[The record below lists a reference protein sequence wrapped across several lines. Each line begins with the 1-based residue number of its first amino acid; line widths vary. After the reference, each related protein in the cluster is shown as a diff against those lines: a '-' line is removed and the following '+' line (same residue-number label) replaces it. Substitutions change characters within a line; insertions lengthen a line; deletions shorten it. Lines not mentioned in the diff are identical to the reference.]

1 MTARTR
7 LAVDIGGTFTD
18 LVLSLPDRTLST
30 KLLTTY
36 AAPDDAVIAGTR
48 VILAEAGIDGAALEL
63 VVHGTTLATNALIE
77 RKGARIALI
86 TTAGFRD
93 SLEIAYEHRFEQYD
107 LYMERPAP
115 LVERDLRLEVPE
127 RLAADGSVLLQLDED
142 ALLRLADVLKAQ
154 RIEALAISFLHS
166 YINPAHE
173 ERARDLLAAAL
184 PGLAITLSSEVCR
197 EIREY
202 ERTSTTVA
210 NAYVLPLM
218 ARYIGRMRD
227 GLAAIGVTC
236 PLLLMMSSGAVCTVE
251 TATRFPVRLIESGP
265 AGGVILA
272 RRIAALGGYDRAL
285 SFDMGGTTAK
295 ITLIDDFTPQQS
307 RHFEVARAY
316 RFAKGS
322 GIPVR
327 IPVIDMVEIGA
338 GGGSIGRVD
347 ALRRIAVG
355 PDSAGSDPGPACY
368 GRGGTAPTVTD
379 ADVVLGRIDP
389 ARFAGGKITLDPQ
402 LARAAV
408 LANIGSHL
416 GMNANEAARGIVEI
430 VDETMASAARVH
442 AVENGKDTAG
452 RTLIAFGGAAP
463 LHAARLA
470 QKLGIARVVI
480 PVDAGVGSAHGFLDA
495 PIAYEV
501 ARTFLL
507 RFDALEPDRVEDLFA
522 GMRAEAEAV
531 VRLGVPSGALAEI
544 RTAFMRYRGQ
554 GHEIAVPLDGAALDP
569 TALRAAFEATYAQ
582 LFGRIIPGLEIEA
595 VTWTLA
601 LSEPYALPS
610 PDPAAIHAEPAM
622 PQRTRAMIEPVTGD
636 AIDAPVF
643 VRAGLAPGAE
653 LSGPAAIVE
662 DGTTTIVPAGFT
674 ARIAHGGEIIIAH
687 TAGGSDIAPPA
698 GGSDIAP
705 TAGGSDIA
713 PTAGGGDI
721 KGGFA

>member
-18 LVLSLPDRTLST
+18 LVLSLPDRTVST
-30 KLLTTY
+30 KLLTTHH
-36 AAPDDAVIAGTR
+36 APDHAVIGGTR
-48 VILAEAGIDGAALEL
+48 QILAEAAVDASALEL

-77 RKGARIALI
+77 RKGARTALI

-115 LVERDLRLEVPE
+115 LVERDWRLEVPE
-127 RLAADGSVLLQLDED
+127 RLAADGSVLLPLDEN
-142 ALLRLADVLKAQ
+142 ALLRLVSILKSQ
-154 RIEALAISFLHS
+154 RIEALAISFLHA
-166 YINPAHE
+166 YINPTHE
-173 ERARDLLAAAL
+173 ERARDLLAAAM

-218 ARYIGRMRD
+218 ASYLGRMRD
-227 GLAAIGVTC
+227 GLANIGVTC
-236 PLLLMMSSGAVCTVE
+236 PLLLMMSSGGICTVE
-251 TATRFPVRLIESGP
+251 TATRFPVRLVESGP

-272 RRIAALGGYDRAL
+272 RRIAAIGGYDRAL

-295 ITLIDDFTPQQS
+295 ITLIDDYTPQQS

-347 ALRRIAVG
+347 SLHRIAVG

-389 ARFAGGKITLDPQ
+389 ARFAGGKIALDPVRARTAVVADIGATLDMP
-402 LARAAV
+402 AE
-408 LANIGSHL
+408 
-416 GMNANEAARGIVEI
+416 EAARGIVEI

-470 QKLGIARVVI
+470 QKLGIKRVVI

-501 ARTFLL
+501 ARTLL
-507 RFDALEPDRVEDLFA
+507 IRLGSLDADIVESLFHD
-522 GMRAEAEAV
+522 MRAEAEAV
-531 VRLGVPSGALAEI
+531 VRLGVPAGPLTER

-554 GHEIAVPLDGAALDP
+554 GHEIAVPLDGATLDP
-569 TALRAAFEATYAQ
+569 AALRTIFEATYTR

-601 LSEPYALPS
+601 LSQPYALP
-610 PDPAAIHAEPAM
+610 PTDPVVAEANPAVVAPSRRMVEAINGE
-622 PQRTRAMIEPVTGD
+622 I
-636 AIDAPVF
+636 IDAPVYA
-643 VRAGLAPGAE
+643 RASLSPGTTFP
-653 LSGPAAIVE
+653 GPAAIVE
-662 DGTTTIVPAGFT
+662 DGTTTIVPTGFT
-674 ARIAHGGEIIIAH
+674 ARIAHGGEIIIE
-687 TAGGSDIAPPA
+687 GGLA
-698 GGSDIAP
+698 
-705 TAGGSDIA
+705 
-713 PTAGGGDI
+713 
-721 KGGFA
+721 

>member
-30 KLLTTY
+30 KLLTTHG
-36 AAPDDAVIAGTR
+36 APDDAVIAGTR
-48 VILAEAGIDGAALEL
+48 LILAEAGIDGSALEL

-77 RKGARIALI
+77 RKGARTALI

-107 LYMERPAP
+107 LYMERPVP

-127 RLAADGSVLLQLDED
+127 RLAADGSLLLPLDED
-142 ALLRLADVLKAQ
+142 ALLSLVSVLKTE

-173 ERARDLLAAAL
+173 ERARDLLTAAM

-218 ARYIGRMRD
+218 ASYLGRMRD
-227 GLAAIGVTC
+227 GLAGIGATC
-236 PLLLMMSSGAVCTVE
+236 PLLLMMSSGGICTVE
-251 TATRFPVRLIESGP
+251 TATRFPVRLVESGP

-295 ITLIDDFTPQQS
+295 ITLIDDYTPQQS

-347 ALRRIAVG
+347 SLRRIAVG

-389 ARFAGGKITLDPQ
+389 ALFAGGKIGLDPRR
-402 LARAAV
+402 AREAV
-408 LANIGSHL
+408 LADIGARLEMS
-416 GMNANEAARGIVEI
+416 AEEAARGIVEI

-470 QKLGIARVVI
+470 QKLGINRVVI

-501 ARTFLL
+501 VRTFLFRL
-507 RFDALEPDRVEDLFA
+507 DGLDPDTIEELFSD
-522 GMRAEAEAV
+522 MRAEAEIV
-531 VRLGVPSGALAEI
+531 VRLGIPSGALAER

-569 TALRAAFEATYAQ
+569 AALRGVFEATYTR

-601 LSEPYALPS
+601 LSQPYALPY
-610 PDPAAIHAEPAM
+610 PDPQVVETRRAVASSSRRMVEAINGE
-622 PQRTRAMIEPVTGD
+622 I
-636 AIDAPVF
+636 IDAPVYT
-643 VRAGLAPGAE
+643 RAALLPGTVF
-653 LSGPAAIVE
+653 SGPAVVVE
-662 DGTTTIVPAGFT
+662 DGTTTIVPTGFT
-674 ARIAHGGEIIIAH
+674 ARIAHGGEIIIEGA
-687 TAGGSDIAPPA
+687 
-698 GGSDIAP
+698 
-705 TAGGSDIA
+705 
-713 PTAGGGDI
+713 
-721 KGGFA
+721 FA